1 MDITIRL
8 GDSKSFTAAIRQITK
23 YRKSLK
29 GKLDEI
35 CKRVGELG
43 EGYAKAVFD
52 TANYDLDYTTGLPLE
67 DAEVSVSLDH
77 ADTQDGKVVYNL
89 KANGDHV
96 AFIEFGAG
104 VYYNGLGGG
113 WEHHRTKPQGI
124 VEIGEYG
131 KHQGRKEQW
140 SYYKP
145 PKEEGGT
152 LHLTNGTPS
161 QPGMGIAAER
171 MREAIEEIAR
181 EVFRK

>member
-1 MDITIRL
+1 M
-8 GDSKSFTAAIRQITK
+8 
-23 YRKSLK
+23 
-29 GKLDEI
+29 
-35 CKRVGELG
+35 
-43 EGYAKAVFD
+43 
-52 TANYDLDYTTGLPLE
+52 E
-67 DAEVSVSLDH
+67 DAEVSVSLYH
-77 ADTQDGKVVYNL
+77 ADTQDGTVVYNL

-131 KHQGRKEQW
+131 KHKGRNNQW
-140 SYYKP
+140 SFYD
-145 PKEEGGT
+145 ENGE
-152 LHLTNGTPS
+152 LQLTNGTPS